1 MFGAFV
7 VKKWHFPPKSPE
19 FRRKVAEFRRKVAEF
34 RPEFPEFR
42 FLNLNSPSVRKMRFS
57 AEFRFRWSTGF
68 VKKRKGEPWGEE
80 GRGRWQRRYPPR
92 RTAASNDMAVR
103 AVDWIRTST
112 TCRRASVARAGAGE
126 GSSVF
131 SGRAPVRD
139 WAVAPCTH
147 YLRPCLVFTLKF
159 FSQKDKYTM
168 EY

>member
-7 VKKWHFPPKSPE
+7 VKKWHFPTESPE
-19 FRRKVAEFRRKVAEF
+19 FCRKVAEFRS
-34 RPEFPEFR
+34 EFPEFR

-57 AEFRFRWSTGF
+57 AEFRLEFRFRWSAGF
-68 VKKRKGEPWGEE
+68 VKKRKGELWGEE

-147 YLRPCLVFTLKF
+147 YLRQCLVFTLKF
-159 FSQKDKYTM
+159 FSKKINICMKY
-168 EY
+168 